1 MKKQIPLTHFYMWGL
16 VRDELLRSIMMEF
29 ADNGAEYLVF
39 NENLGIRL
47 ATDESFGEIFL
58 NAQKSV
64 GIPFF
69 ECHGPYSSIYDLN
82 EMEARQQMI
91 AAHKKVMAFVADLG
105 CKTYTVHIGHT
116 RAGKTVEELREYTLD
131 SLEQLLPTAEKL
143 NLIIAVENATAPT
156 NTPDE
161 VLYYLHHFQTPSIG
175 CCLDTGHA
183 NILTAGPDKVIEKF
197 SPNIQNEWMGK
208 EITLYDDVVAKLAP
222 HIVTTH
228 LHDNNG
234 FEDRHM
240 LPGTGTINWSK
251 LLPQLRNCPRIVSM
265 QNEVSPYSNLLS
277 IRKMCET
284 LNQLVKTY

>member
-1 MKKQIPLTHFYMWGL
+1 MMKQIPLTHFYMWGL
-16 VRDELLRSIMMEF
+16 IRNELIANIMQEF

-39 NENLGIRL
+39 NENFGIRL
-47 ATDESFGEIFL
+47 ATDESFEEIFL

-69 ECHGPYSSIYDLN
+69 ECHGPYSRIYDLN

-143 NLIIAVENATAPT
+143 NLIIAVENATVPT

-161 VLYYLHHFQTPSIG
+161 VLFYLNHFQTPSIG

-183 NILTAGPDKVIEKF
+183 NILTAGPGKVIEKF
-197 SPNIQNEWMGK
+197 SAGIQKEWQGR

-234 FEDRHM
+234 FVDSHM
-240 LPGTGTINWSK
+240 LPGTGTIDWSK

-265 QNEVSPYSNLLS
+265 QNETSPYANHLS

-284 LNQLVKTY
+284 VNQLVKTY